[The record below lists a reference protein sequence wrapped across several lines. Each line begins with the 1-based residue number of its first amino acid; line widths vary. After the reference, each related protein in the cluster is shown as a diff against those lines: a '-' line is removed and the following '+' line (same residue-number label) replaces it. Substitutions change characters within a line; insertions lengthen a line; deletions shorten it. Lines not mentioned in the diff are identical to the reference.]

1 MSDPGRAAVRSIVGV
16 WRLIREVN
24 WDETGQ
30 PVKPLFG
37 PEPTGFVSFQANGL
51 MIVAMTDSRVAAIEG
66 PRGYASYCGSYTFDG
81 KRLVTDVED
90 GSSEVWRRTP
100 QIRDARFEGEF
111 MILSP
116 PAGALDRKGVTREL
130 TWERIASNP
139 E

>member
-1 MSDPGRAAVRSIVGV
+1 MSGGIRRS
-16 WRLIREVN
+16 VN
-24 WDETGQ
+24 APFARRSQ
-30 PVKPLFG
+30 PLS
-37 PEPTGFVSFQANGL
+37 ERCRRSEADIAPTGFVSFQANGL
-51 MIVAMTDSRVAAIEG
+51 MIVAMTDSRAAPIEG

-81 KRLVTDVED
+81 TRLITDVED

-100 QIRDARFEGEF
+100 QIRDVRFEGEF

-116 PAGALDRKGVTREL
+116 PAGALDRKGITREL